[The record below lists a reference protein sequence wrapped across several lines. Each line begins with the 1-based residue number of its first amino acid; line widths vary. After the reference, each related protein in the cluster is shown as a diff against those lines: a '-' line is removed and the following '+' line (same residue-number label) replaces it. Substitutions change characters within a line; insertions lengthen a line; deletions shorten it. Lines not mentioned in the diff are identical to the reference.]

1 MNCLKPNQDTLS
13 THSDDLN
20 ETITNFKPSL
30 KINLKNLVEV
40 PSPSQIGKIKPKNSG
55 RCESKTFPKLPSKK
69 IVSIYFF
76 VTHHRTAKNKT
87 FFCLYSL
94 S

>member
-1 MNCLKPNQDTLS
+1 MNCLKPNQDSLS
-13 THSDDLN
+13 IHSDDLN

-55 RCESKTFPKLPSKK
+55 RRESKTFPKLPSMK
-69 IVSIYFF
+69 IVNI
-76 VTHHRTAKNKT
+76 
-87 FFCLYSL
+87 FFCYTSQDCKKTKLFFLYSL